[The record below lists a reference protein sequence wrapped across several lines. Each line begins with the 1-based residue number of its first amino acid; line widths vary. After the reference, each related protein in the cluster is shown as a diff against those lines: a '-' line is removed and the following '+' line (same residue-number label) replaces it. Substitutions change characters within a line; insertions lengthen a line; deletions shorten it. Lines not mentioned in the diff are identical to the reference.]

1 MNKYGY
7 FRYSDF
13 AIGAKET
20 ASYSL
25 NAELQE
31 GSSLADLTVGVE
43 PYDCASIE
51 QDAYITSEPK
61 PFYNMEHSL
70 GLLTA
75 ITSDRNGAFTEPL
88 TLTANFPAYYSMT
101 GITIHSRNLI
111 TGMEIIGYRDGTE
124 IARGSYSAARYE
136 QFYDF
141 AADGVNRIVFRISK
155 IDKPY
160 HFLGIYNIEYG
171 KIRVFDDSAQVSA
184 EITNHFSVLGDT
196 LEYDTLDLAII
207 NPEQEDYLF
216 QRKQPIDYMFNELP
230 ESRFYVNSGD
240 EYENNTIRVL
250 AYDEIANL
258 EGDFLG
264 GMYNA
269 YPLDS
274 LISDIVGADIAYE
287 TVGTAGIT
295 MTGYLPV
302 STRRK
307 ALQAVLQG
315 SNIRC
320 YKGDK
325 LVFKPLPSE
334 VNMLRLDESNVLDNP
349 QKSKKQE
356 IRSVTVK
363 QHNYSKSG
371 EEAEVY
377 HWYISKTENVLMTFS
392 SPVYDLK
399 VYEVTGTDE
408 NGQDIVSSSQS
419 TKVKFVEQGANY
431 CVVSNSSDNK
441 IVIKGLKYSDS
452 TVEYK
457 QTNPLLIENEIY
469 EDKSVELTISSDAQA
484 VCDLLY
490 ELHSRKN
497 SIVFRTLER
506 LEIGGLY
513 NILGEELNI
522 KSITHTLNGVYEAE
536 AV

>member
-13 AIGAKET
+13 AVGAKET

-25 NAELQE
+25 NARLQS
-31 GSSLADLTVGVE
+31 GSSLDSLNTGVDA
-43 PYDCASIE
+43 YDYASIE
-51 QDAYITSEPK
+51 QDAYVTDKPK
-61 PFYNMEHSL
+61 PFYNTEHGL

-75 ITSDRNGAFTEPL
+75 VTSDENGDFTEPL
-88 TLTANFPAYYSMT
+88 RLTADFPVYYSMT
-101 GITIHSRNLI
+101 GITIHSRNI
-111 TGMEIIGYRDGTE
+111 IRSMEIIGYRDGE
-124 IARGSYSAARYE
+124 LVKRRFYSAVRYE

-141 AADGVNRIVFRISK
+141 AADGVNRIVFVINK
-155 IDKPY
+155 INKPY
-160 HFLGIYNIEYG
+160 HFFGIYNIEYG
-171 KIRVFDDSAQVSA
+171 RIRMFDDVTQVSA
-184 EITNHFSVLGDT
+184 SVTNHFSVLGDT
-196 LEYDTLDLAII
+196 LEYDTLDLAVI
-207 NPEQEDYLF
+207 NPEQGDYLF
-216 QRKQPIDYMFNELP
+216 QRKQPIDYIFEDAP
-230 ESRFYVNSGD
+230 QSRFYVNSGD

-264 GMYNA
+264 GMYRA

-274 LISDIVGADIAYE
+274 MIADIVGNDIAYE
-287 TVGTAGIT
+287 TVGTADIT
-295 MTGYLPV
+295 LTGYLPV
-302 STRRK
+302 SSRRK
-307 ALQAVLQG
+307 ALQTVLQG

-320 YKGDK
+320 YKGEK
-325 LVFKPLPSE
+325 LVFKPLADE
-334 VNMLRLDESNVLDNP
+334 TNALRLDESNIIEKP

-363 QHNYSKSG
+363 LHNYSKSG

-392 SPVYDLK
+392 TPVYDLK
-399 VYEVTGTDE
+399 AYEVTGTDE
-408 NGQDIVSSSQS
+408 NGQDIVSSEQS
-419 TKVKFVEQGANY
+419 ENVTFIEQGANH
-431 CVVSNSSDNK
+431 CIVSNSSDSK

-457 QTNPLLIENEIY
+457 KTNPLLIANEIY
-469 EDKSVELTISSDAQA
+469 EDKSAELTICSNAQA
-484 VCDLLY
+484 VCELLY
-490 ELHSRKN
+490 ELHSRKS
-497 SIVFRTLER
+497 SIVFRTLEK